1 MGVSGENSQ
10 NISLVIRR
18 LSRIGRNPINSF
30 KPYMIVQFNEIGLTV
45 YAFICVISGTWEH
58 LEHFPPTFSTSL
70 FHVRFLFFLTL
81 PTQFFYFKNPSIL
94 PTLTREN
101 SLLPLFRLDLDI
113 FLTNTFKQ

>member
-18 LSRIGRNPINSF
+18 LSSIGKNPINSF
-30 KPYMIVQFNEIGLTV
+30 KPYTIVQFNETGLSV

-94 PTLTREN
+94 PTLTRKN
-101 SLLPLFRLDLDI
+101 SLLPLFRLNLDI